1 MRLMSSQPI
10 DPDPDLNVSI
20 TKQSTS
26 FSKRSQAIQ
35 GWTGNIV
42 IIPYVSGGED
52 DTEFYLRVFAESQ
65 PLLEFL

>member
-1 MRLMSSQPI
+1 MYPLLNNRL
-10 DPDPDLNVSI
+10 LFLKEV
-20 TKQSTS
+20 
-26 FSKRSQAIQ
+26 KRFKVEP
-35 GWTGNIV
+35 GTFL